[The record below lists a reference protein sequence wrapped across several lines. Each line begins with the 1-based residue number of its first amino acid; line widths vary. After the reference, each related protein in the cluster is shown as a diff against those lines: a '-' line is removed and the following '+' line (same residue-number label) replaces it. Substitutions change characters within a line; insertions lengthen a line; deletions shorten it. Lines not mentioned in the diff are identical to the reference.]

1 MHMLLVIT
9 GGLLLCGVFALFGK
23 LWGGDMA
30 SVVTGLKLFIPV
42 WLVVALINMWVGVTR
57 AGYTFAQELPIL
69 IVVFAVPAAIA
80 TLLVWQMAR
89 EVEPP
94 LRATQFIVGEE
105 PQMSGSLPPA
115 LQSAVEAINAGDTDA
130 FVAAFSSEGVINDWG
145 RVLKGADGV
154 RSWAHGDAIGAQA
167 RMTVVEATTTG
178 DTTHI
183 VFDWQSRVFNGR
195 SEAYV
200 TLVDGLVAEFRIP
213 AK

>member
-1 MHMLLVIT
+1 
-9 GGLLLCGVFALFGK
+9 
-23 LWGGDMA
+23 
-30 SVVTGLKLFIPV
+30 
-42 WLVVALINMWVGVTR
+42 
-57 AGYTFAQELPIL
+57 
-69 IVVFAVPAAIA
+69 
-80 TLLVWQMAR
+80 
-89 EVEPP
+89 
-94 LRATQFIVGEE
+94 
-105 PQMSGSLPPA
+105 MSGSLPPA

-154 RSWAHGDAIGAQA
+154 RSWAHSDAIGAQA
-167 RMTVVEATTTG
+167 RMTVVESTTTG